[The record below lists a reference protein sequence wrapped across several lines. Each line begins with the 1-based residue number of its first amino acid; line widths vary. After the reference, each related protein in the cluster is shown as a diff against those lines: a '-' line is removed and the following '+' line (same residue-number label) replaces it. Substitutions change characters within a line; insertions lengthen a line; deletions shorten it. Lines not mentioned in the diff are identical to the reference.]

1 MKYEEWIRY
10 EEARLDE
17 QHRSVQKK
25 GDGLGAQMVA
35 SYRERHL
42 VEVLLQQQA
51 LIDAL
56 KAQIASLVPGGL

>member
-10 EEARLDE
+10 EEDRLAE

-25 GDGLGAQMVA
+25 GGGLGAQMMA
-35 SYRERHL
+35 NYRERHL

-56 KAQIASLVPGGL
+56 KAQIASLAPGKL

>member
-10 EEARLDE
+10 EETRLAE

-25 GDGLGAQMVA
+25 GGSLGAQVVA

-56 KAQIASLVPGGL
+56 KTQIASLVPGSM

>member
-10 EEARLDE
+10 EEARLAE
-17 QHRSVQKK
+17 QHRSVKKK
-25 GDGLGAQMVA
+25 GGSLGAQMVA

-56 KAQIASLVPGGL
+56 KTQIASLVPGGL

>member
-1 MKYEEWIRY
+1 MKYEEWITY
-10 EEARLDE
+10 EETRLAE
-17 QHRSVQKK
+17 QHRAAQQKK
-25 GDGLGAQMVA
+25 RGSGEQKLA

-56 KAQIASLVPGGL
+56 KAQIASLVPSSM

>member
-10 EEARLDE
+10 EEARLAE

-25 GDGLGAQMVA
+25 GGSLGAQMVA

-56 KAQIASLVPGGL
+56 KAQIASLVPGSM